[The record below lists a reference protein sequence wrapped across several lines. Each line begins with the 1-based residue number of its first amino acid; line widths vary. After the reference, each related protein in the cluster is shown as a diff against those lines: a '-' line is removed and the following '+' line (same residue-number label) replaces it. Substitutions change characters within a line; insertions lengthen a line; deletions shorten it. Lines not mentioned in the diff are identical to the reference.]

1 MAIKTNYSNERLH
14 TREPGEEQFHD
25 FDNQELSKRYKRENI
40 LFHKDDCAV
49 YRVKKMSRTDEN
61 SPINAALKVGQ
72 LLPSRQVRDTLE
84 RLFNILEI
92 PHMTKISLIGRV
104 YSAKKGLSFHLE
116 SNDRFTNSP
125 RKPAN
130 AYGYVF
136 QMELEEGSLT
146 TLKQKTH
153 ISIQEEAVIEVQ
165 RIFMEAVLYSYG
177 IIVNDIKDANVLYST
192 LKEDDE
198 RSQCDYWMY
207 DVSGTTFFL
216 PKIRHWIKLC
226 DIDHWPYQETTQ
238 TKNFTQEFFQRF
250 KQNNPLLNQI
260 LQFAAAPPHDAKI
273 LNMNPRPKDTPV
285 PEFKIPR
292 FHQVSKI
299 DCAQL
304 GYLKLDSERQSS
316 SEEHVLKKQNGSNS
330 AHPSEVDHTK
340 LFQLSSYCSSLF
352 SSDQGE

>member
-1 MAIKTNYSNERLH
+1 MAIESNYSNK
-14 TREPGEEQFHD
+14 REPVEEQFHD
-25 FDNQELSKRYKRENI
+25 FDNQELSKRYKRETI
-40 LFHKDDCAV
+40 LFHKSDCAI
-49 YRVKKMSRTDEN
+49 YRVKKMSLTDEN

-72 LLPSRQVRDTLE
+72 LLPSRQVRVTLG
-84 RLFNILEI
+84 RLFNALEI

-146 TLKQKTH
+146 TLKQHTH

-177 IIVNDIKDANVLYST
+177 IIVNDIKDANVLYSP

-226 DIDHWPYQETTQ
+226 DIDHWPYLETTQ
-238 TKNFTQEFFQRF
+238 TKNFTQELFERL
-250 KQNNPLLNQI
+250 KQNKPLLNQI
-260 LQFAAAPPHDAKI
+260 MQLSATPPHDAKI
-273 LNMNPRPKDTPV
+273 LNMNPRLKNTPI
-285 PEFKIPR
+285 PEVKIPR
-292 FHQVSKI
+292 FHQVSKL

-304 GYLKLDSERQSS
+304 SFLNLDSERQSS
-316 SEEHVLKKQNGSNS
+316 SQEPVLKDLTGSHI
-330 AHPSEVDHTK
+330 ADRAEVDHTK
-340 LFQLSSYCSSLF
+340 LFQLSSYCSTLF
-352 SSDQGE
+352 LSTQGE